1 MQLELMMIEE
11 PEIVGLVAEWR
22 QEDKKMMMIMTM
34 MRSMEVKYFYI
45 LRPFTFEQK
54 LNLHVTSVCAA
65 GVDDLTAQP

>member
-1 MQLELMMIEE
+1 MIEE

-34 MRSMEVKYFYI
+34 MGSMEVKYFYI
-45 LRPFTFEQK
+45 FRPFTFEQK

-65 GVDDLTAQP
+65 GVDDLSHKAMNSW